1 MALLSTSVM
10 LTLSAGAS
18 SPLLVALW
26 DQSPI
31 DASRPHRIKVLAM
44 NTHTVPEPYRITSGR
59 ERRGLTP

>member
-44 NTHTVPEPYRITSGR
+44 NTVPEPYRVTSGR